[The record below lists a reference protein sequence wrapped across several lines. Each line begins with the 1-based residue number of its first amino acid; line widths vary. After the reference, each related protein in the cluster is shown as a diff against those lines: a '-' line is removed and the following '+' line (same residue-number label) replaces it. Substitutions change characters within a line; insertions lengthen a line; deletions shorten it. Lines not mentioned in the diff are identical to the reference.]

1 MDRPQTALA
10 TVVFDYDLS
19 LIDTNSDTFVP
30 GELAP
35 PLLEHIRA
43 RHREGALWTSL
54 MAEVLRMLHAGGAAR
69 ADVERALERMPVW
82 PETLALVRE
91 ARARGHPLDIVSDAN
106 EVYIGHFLAHHG
118 VQQAFS
124 RVVTNRATFTAD
136 GLLEVAPYHDEA
148 ALGPHGCARCPP
160 NLCKGRVMDALGHS
174 VADGTAANAGA
185 AAGAAAG
192 EADGAAAVARAPVAY
207 VGDGGGD
214 VCAALRLGPRDL
226 VAARAGFPLDK
237 ALRAPEV
244 AALLRARVE
253 TWADGPSLRAVVGA
267 FIGL

>member
-1 MDRPQTALA
+1 MAAGVPTDTDKAKSALA
-10 TVVFDYDLS
+10 AVVFDYDLS
-19 LIDTNSDTFVP
+19 LIDCNSDTFVP
-30 GELAP
+30 AALSP
-35 PLLEHIRA
+35 PLLDHIRA

-69 ADVERALERMPVW
+69 ADIERALERMPVW

-106 EVYIGHFLAHHG
+106 EVYIAHFLEHHG
-118 VQQAFS
+118 VRQAFS
-124 RVVTNRATFTAD
+124 RVVTNRARFTAD

-174 VADGTAANAGA
+174 S
-185 AAGAAAG
+185 AAGGAG
-192 EADGAAAVARAPVAY
+192 GAARAPVVY

-237 ALRAPEV
+237 ALRTPEI
-244 AALLRARVE
+244 AALHRARVE
-253 TWADGPSLRAVVGA
+253 TWGDGPSLRAVVGA